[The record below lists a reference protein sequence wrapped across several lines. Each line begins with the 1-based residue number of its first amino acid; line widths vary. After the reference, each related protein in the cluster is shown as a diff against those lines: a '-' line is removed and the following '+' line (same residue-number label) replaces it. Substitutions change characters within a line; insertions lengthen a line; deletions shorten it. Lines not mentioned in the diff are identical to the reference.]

1 MHCSPEQALPGDA
14 ALRVLGAAHFAS
26 LHAQLA
32 KAAKAVHTLTLN
44 AAAVTETL
52 RAIDLGQPALT
63 PLLGDRALG
72 LTILHSGGL
81 AEEVTL
87 APRRPAAAA
96 VTSPRHLLLLHHHHL
111 TLLLLCRWRRWWRAA
126 TPT

>member
-1 MHCSPEQALPGDA
+1 MQALPSDA

-52 RAIDLGQPALT
+52 RAIDLGQPARPIRLQFVA
-63 PLLGDRALG
+63 LIRARLR
-72 LTILHSGGL
+72 LPAVLEQLPVAPERSQGGYAL
-81 AEEVTL
+81 SDPNGALSCHFVQGS
-87 APRRPAAAA
+87 
-96 VTSPRHLLLLHHHHL
+96 V
-111 TLLLLCRWRRWWRAA
+111 
-126 TPT
+126 

>member
-87 APRRPAAAA
+87 APRRPDAA
-96 VTSPRHLLLLHHHHL
+96 VTSHLLLLLHHHHL
-111 TLLLLCRWRRWWRAA
+111 TLPLNLLCRWRRWWRAA